1 MSKRFY
7 QLRDDDRDFRE
18 DSAADRSD
26 AGAGVDSML
35 GVVDWTCFGNDDA
48 DISRRGRIRAARE
61 KVRRVDNSLVAVFNL
76 IVRNSH
82 NRKESIFQLLTAA
95 ERRLPDLEQTRAW
108 GRAKQYYWDALRRLE
123 RIFGL
128 ERFRVRASS
137 AAILARSKNC

>member
-48 DISRRGRIRAARE
+48 DTVYARRISSAMKRIRR
-61 KVRRVDNSLVAVFNL
+61 NSPSLLAVFKL
-76 IVRNSH
+76 IVRNGR

-95 ERRLPDLEQTRAW
+95 ERRLPDVERTLAW
-108 GRAKQYYWDALRRLE
+108 CRAKQYYWDALRRLE
-123 RIFGL
+123 RLFGL
-128 ERFRVRASS
+128 EMHRLRETS
-137 AAILARSKNC
+137 AADTSEG

>member
-48 DISRRGRIRAARE
+48 DTVYARRISSAMKRIRR
-61 KVRRVDNSLVAVFNL
+61 NSPSLLAVFKL
-76 IVRNSH
+76 IVRNGR
-82 NRKESIFQLLTAA
+82 NRKESISQLLTAA
-95 ERRLPDLEQTRAW
+95 ERRLPDLEQTQAW
-108 GRAKQYYWDALRRLE
+108 SSARLLYWRSLRRLE
-123 RIFGL
+123 SLFGIEATRL
-128 ERFRVRASS
+128 RNEPAAEASED
-137 AAILARSKNC
+137 